1 MNLYFFFS
9 FKLKMNKF
17 LLKDY
22 YKNYMKN
29 IYYAKYEL
37 HYTLFYYN
45 ESSPIFDFVFT
56 IFEIFQIMSFP
67 LSSEV

>member
-1 MNLYFFFS
+1 MKNNVS
-9 FKLKMNKF
+9 KKE
-17 LLKDY
+17 Y
-22 YKNYMKN
+22 YKTQIRKLF
-29 IYYAKYEL
+29 YAKYEL